1 MRAVGKTDVGV
12 TRVNNED
19 FFILCPEHKIF
30 VVADGMGGHNA
41 GEVASRLACESVV
54 KALSQKIKSGHF
66 SWNEDIDGILDY
78 ANETILNYVKDNP
91 NCKGMGTTLVLAYLE
106 EQVMY
111 LINIGDSRCYGLNG
125 KKMIQLTKDHSLVAE
140 LVKMGSITQEEALTH
155 PDRNVITSALGVSK
169 QYEVYKSSFSVVDF
183 EKFLICTDGLTNM
196 VDLETIQNVIKNDVF
211 DTVPERLVTLANQNG
226 GKDNITV
233 VCIEM

>member
-12 TRVNNED
+12 TRSNNED
-19 FFILCPEHKIF
+19 FFILCPEHKLF

-54 KALSQKIKSGHF
+54 KALSQKIKSGQF
-66 SWNEDIDGILDY
+66 SWNKEIDGILDY

-91 NCKGMGTTLVLAYLE
+91 NCKGMGTTLVLAYME

-169 QYEVYKSSFSVVDF
+169 QYEVYKSSFSVSDF

-196 VDLETIQNVIKNDVF
+196 VDLDTIQDVMTNEVF
-211 DTVPERLVTLANQNG
+211 DRVPERLVSLANQNG

>member
-12 TRVNNED
+12 TRSNNED
-19 FFILCPEHKIF
+19 YFILCPEHKIF

-41 GEVASRLACESVV
+41 GEIASRLACESVV
-54 KALSQKIKSGHF
+54 KVLSQKIKSGHF
-66 SWNEDIDGILDY
+66 SWNQEIDGILDY
-78 ANETILNYVKDNP
+78 ANESILNYVKDNP
-91 NCKGMGTTLVLAYLE
+91 NCKGMGTTLVLAYME
-106 EQVMY
+106 EQIVY
-111 LINIGDSRCYGLNG
+111 LINIGDSRCYGV
-125 KKMIQLTKDHSLVAE
+125 KDQKMIQLTKDHSLVAE

-169 QYEVYKSSFSVVDF
+169 QYEVYKSAFSIKDF
-183 EKFLICTDGLTNM
+183 EQFLICTDGLTNM
-196 VDLETIQNVIKNDVF
+196 VDLESIQDVITNEVF